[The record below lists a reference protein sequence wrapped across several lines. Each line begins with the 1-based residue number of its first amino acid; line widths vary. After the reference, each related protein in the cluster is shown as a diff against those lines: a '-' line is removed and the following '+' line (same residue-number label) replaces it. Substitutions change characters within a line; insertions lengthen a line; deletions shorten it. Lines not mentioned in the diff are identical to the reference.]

1 MKITVYS
8 LAQTQNT
15 DLIADFIAVHGIPV
29 HGHFR
34 KLPIKNTMFIL
45 YKDLHAEF
53 TLSLSHFIQLIHEHI
68 SLRLTYRLKFPFLAN
83 RTNGR
88 AYVTVLSLYVCL

>member
-15 DLIADFIAVHGIPV
+15 DLIADSITVHGIPV
-29 HGHFR
+29 HGYFR

-45 YKDLHAEF
+45 YKG
-53 TLSLSHFIQLIHEHI
+53 
-68 SLRLTYRLKFPFLAN
+68 LA
-83 RTNGR
+83 
-88 AYVTVLSLYVCL
+88 C